1 MRFVTVDDNCVWG
14 IKMNGDVFLKTD
26 VSSQR
31 PQGKG
36 WQTIKLNTSF
46 VQASCLDGIVWFL
59 DKNNTI
65 HVYKGL

>member
-1 MRFVTVDDNCVWG
+1 MRFVAVDENCVWG
-14 IKMNGDVFLKTD
+14 IKMNGDVFVKTD
-26 VSSQR
+26 VSRQQ

-36 WQTIKLNTSF
+36 WQTIKLNTGF

-59 DKNNTI
+59 DKKHII